1 MIVKT
6 AVVVLIATGSLKEP
20 KCAGEYSH
28 ILIKTAET
36 VLTITRITLAQ
47 PQFFSFFL
55 LLIVACS

>member
-47 PQFFSFFL
+47 PQFFFFFFFF
-55 LLIVACS
+55 